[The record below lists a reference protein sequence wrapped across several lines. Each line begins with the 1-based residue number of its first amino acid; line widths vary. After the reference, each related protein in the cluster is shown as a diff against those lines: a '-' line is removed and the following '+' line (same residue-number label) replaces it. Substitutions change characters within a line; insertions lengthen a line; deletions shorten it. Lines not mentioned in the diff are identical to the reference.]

1 MGNDKDIGTVVLG
14 VIGED
19 VHIVGARI
27 LEYALSDAGFKVISL
42 GAQVSQ
48 EEFLEAAIETNANAI
63 LISSFSGHAEL
74 LVAGFKEKC
83 MEAGLQ
89 NVILYIGGYLILEEK
104 PWEEI
109 SKKFVQMG
117 FNRVY
122 PPGTTPTTVTEDL
135 TRDVIVQRR

>member
-1 MGNDKDIGTVVLG
+1 MGDDKTIGTVVLG

-27 LEYALSDAGFKVISL
+27 LEYALTDSGFNVISL

-48 EEFLEAAIETNANAI
+48 EEFLDAAIETNADAI

-74 LVAGFKEKC
+74 LVSDFKDKYV
-83 MEAGLQ
+83 EAGLRD
-89 NVILYIGGYLILEEK
+89 VILYIGGYLILEEK
-104 PWEEI
+104 PWEEV
-109 SKKFVQMG
+109 SKKYLEMG

-122 PPGTTPTTVTEDL
+122 PPGTTPTSVIEDL
-135 TRDVIVQRR
+135 KKDVADLRG

>member
-1 MGNDKDIGTVVLG
+1 MGNDKKIGTVILG

-27 LEYALSDAGFKVISL
+27 LEYALRDAGFKVVSL

-48 EEFLEAAIETNANAI
+48 EEFLNAAIETNADAI

-74 LVAGFKEKC
+74 LVSGFKEKYT
-83 MEAGLQ
+83 EAGFS

-104 PWEEI
+104 PWEEV
-109 SKKFVQMG
+109 SKKYLQMG
-117 FNRVY
+117 FNRAY
-122 PPGTTPTTVTEDL
+122 PPGTTPTTVIEDL
-135 TRDVIVQRR
+135 KRDLAFLRR

>member
-1 MGNDKDIGTVVLG
+1 MGDDKKIGTVVLG

-27 LEYALSDAGFKVISL
+27 LEYALSDSGFNVISL

-48 EEFLEAAIETNANAI
+48 EEFLDAAIETNADAI

-74 LVAGFKEKC
+74 LVSGFKEKY
-83 MEAGLQ
+83 MEAGLRD
-89 NVILYIGGYLILEEK
+89 VILYIGGYLILEEK

-109 SKKFVQMG
+109 SKKYRGMG

-122 PPGTTPTTVTEDL
+122 PPGTTPTSVIEDL
-135 TRDVIVQRR
+135 KRDIADLRR

>member
-1 MGNDKDIGTVVLG
+1 MGNTKYIGTVVLG

-27 LEYALSDAGFKVISL
+27 LEYALSDSGFKVVPL

-48 EEFLEAAIETNANAI
+48 EEFLDAAIETNADAI
-63 LISSFSGHAEL
+63 MISSFSGHAEI
-74 LVAGFKEKC
+74 LVSGFKEKC
-83 MEAGLQ
+83 VEAGLR

-104 PWEEI
+104 PWEEV
-109 SKKFVQMG
+109 SNKYVQMG

-135 TRDVIVQRR
+135 KKDVKVLRR

>member
-1 MGNDKDIGTVVLG
+1 MGDRREIGTVVLG

-27 LEYALSDAGFKVISL
+27 LEYALSDSGFNVISL

-48 EEFLEAAIETNANAI
+48 EEFLDAAIETNADAI

-74 LVAGFKEKC
+74 LVSGFKEKY
-83 MEAGLQ
+83 MEAGLRD
-89 NVILYIGGYLILEEK
+89 VILYIGGYLILEEK

-109 SKKFVQMG
+109 SKKYRGMG

-122 PPGTTPTTVTEDL
+122 PPGTTPTSVIEDL
-135 TRDVIVQRR
+135 KRDIADLRR